1 MLHNAEHLAVLDK
14 PVNKEKRYVYI
25 PRNKLFFN
33 YVKIFTDGQSFP
45 EIRDVSVIIFGKCFD
60 FFALPPAFLRSYFP
74 SFLES
79 YSQIVRKTQNLTET
93 GHYVKIK
100 AQNFY
105 NNEVKMKEEASGF
118 YDIEEIRANIKNKE
132 LADIDIFIY
141 EKTNSTNTRAR
152 LFAKEN
158 ENISRAV
165 FIAVSQDEGRGR
177 LGRSF
182 HSDGE
187 VGLYISFLTRDRDFL
202 SDGTLITAKAGVD
215 TVSAIKELS
224 GYGAKIKW
232 VNDIVADGKKLAG
245 ILTEGGFSESGELEF
260 AVVGIGINLF
270 ERKFCEDIANT
281 AVTVECVSGKRIS
294 PSALAGVLINNFFT
308 KRKKED
314 FMRDYSSLS
323 SVIGTRVKIKPFG
336 KEPFEA
342 FAKRI
347 DDDGA
352 LIVQDEHGE
361 RRLISAEVEKTRSC
375 D

>member
-1 MLHNAEHLAVLDK
+1 
-14 PVNKEKRYVYI
+14 
-25 PRNKLFFN
+25 
-33 YVKIFTDGQSFP
+33 
-45 EIRDVSVIIFGKCFD
+45 
-60 FFALPPAFLRSYFP
+60 
-74 SFLES
+74 
-79 YSQIVRKTQNLTET
+79 
-93 GHYVKIK
+93 
-100 AQNFY
+100 
-105 NNEVKMKEEASGF
+105 MKEEASGF

-215 TVSAIKELS
+215 TVAAIKELS

-281 AVTVECVSGKRIS
+281 AVTVEGVSGKRIS

-375 D
+375 G